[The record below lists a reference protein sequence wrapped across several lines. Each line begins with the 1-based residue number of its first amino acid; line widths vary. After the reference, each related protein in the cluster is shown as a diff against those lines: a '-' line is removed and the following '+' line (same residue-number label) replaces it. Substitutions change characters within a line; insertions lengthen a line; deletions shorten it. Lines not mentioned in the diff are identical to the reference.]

1 MACAEHFIRT
11 ARMTL
16 LARSSSIRTPQK
28 TGYTFGGYYTHPNGQ
43 GDLVVNEDGMVTTTP
58 TYFHEENRNGTEKAN
73 VNSKGETTVYAK
85 WTKNQYSFH
94 YIGNGG
100 KTSTG
105 GETISDGVSY
115 NTPYHVRATN
125 NTFYRTGYCL
135 QYYLM
140 VQVVIRQSLKLI

>member
-1 MACAEHFIRT
+1 
-11 ARMTL
+11 
-16 LARSSSIRTPQK
+16 
-28 TGYTFGGYYTHPNGQ
+28 
-43 GDLVVNEDGMVTTTP
+43 MVTTTP

-85 WTKNQYSFH
+85 WTNNQYSFH

-125 NTFYRTGYCL
+125 NTFYRTGYKLTGWREKNTDGTWGREWPADTNVTYLETHSTTVFAQWEACL
-135 QYYLM
+135 LYTSPSP
-140 VQVVIRQSLKLI
+140 RDTR